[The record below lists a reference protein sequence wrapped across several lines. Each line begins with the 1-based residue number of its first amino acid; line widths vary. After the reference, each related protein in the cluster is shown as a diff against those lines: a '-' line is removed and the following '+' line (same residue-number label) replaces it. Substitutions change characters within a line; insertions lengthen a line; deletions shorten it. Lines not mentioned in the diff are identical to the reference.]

1 MKQILLLATCLLCP
15 ASSFA
20 AGESGGPALPIDIA
34 APKEWKVSIQ
44 FMRSKVAA
52 GAIDN
57 PAHKSEFTV
66 QVLDS
71 KGAPLV
77 GVDVPLPKVVKGG
90 LGPNDEPTITAKL
103 SWNAEYLA
111 DKQTVIA
118 KTDKKGQA
126 KGVFISG
133 HRTETCEIQ
142 LMDAKASIPQV
153 WNEREDRFDSHL
165 ENFGSPTLVGYTM
178 SFKDGEEEI
187 SIMGHKI
194 SFAPTSIE
202 LLVNDPTDGPD
213 EDADGKPDGKTSIV
227 RVSNKTPEDPFWRA
241 FLSASKWD
249 YVVIEDKPGHYS
261 GQYLAAVPERAIVDG
276 LEIKEI
282 QDAQWQIL
290 DNSAFESQ

>member
-1 MKQILLLATCLLCP
+1 MKPILLLAACLLAP
-15 ASSFA
+15 SASFA
-20 AGESGGPALPIDIA
+20 AGESGGPTLPIDIA
-34 APKEWKVSIQ
+34 APKEWKVSLQ
-44 FMRSKVAA
+44 FSRTKVAA

-57 PAHKSEFTV
+57 PAHKSEFVV
-66 QVLDS
+66 QVLDA

-77 GVDVPLPKVVKGG
+77 GINVPLPKVVKGG
-90 LGPNDEPTITAKL
+90 LGSKDEPLITARL
-103 SWNAEYLA
+103 SWNAEFLA
-111 DKQTVIA
+111 EKQTSIA

-126 KGVFISG
+126 RGVFTSG

-165 ENFGSPTLVGYTM
+165 ESFGSPTHVGYMM
-178 SFKDGEEEI
+178 SFRDGEEEI

-213 EDADGKPDGKTSIV
+213 EDRDGKPDGKARIV

-261 GQYLAAVPERAIVDG
+261 GQYLAAIPENVIVDG

-282 QDAQWQIL
+282 QDAQWQIV
-290 DNSAFESQ
+290 DNSAYEGQ